1 MPILGCLCSSISIR
15 APRMGSNVNPST
27 PVVTMG
33 IFQSTPPAWE
43 ATIQLFRY
51 QPGLY
56 ISIHA
61 PAWGATSRPISSPL
75 IYSYFNPRPRMGS
88 DIFFVSIG
96 MVQGTF
102 QSTPPHGERQGLT
115 SLIPLQRHILK
126 AHRKQA
132 VKFQSTLPA
141 WGATPV
147 RFPALRQFPYFNPR
161 SSHGERRI
169 RRWNRDLFQGFQSTL
184 PAWGATCYV
193 LEPGKESLDFNPR
206 PPHGE
211 RLDKIELY
219 ANASGLQSTPP
230 AWGATAAVFAFSSA
244 EDAFQSTPPAWG
256 ATWFLPPPQGQ
267 HSHFNPRPPHG
278 ERPHTSFRHKNR

>member
-1 MPILGCLCSSISIR
+1 
-15 APRMGSNVNPST
+15 
-27 PVVTMG
+27 MG

-61 PAWGATSRPISSPL
+61 PAWGATAEINNRPCAK
-75 IYSYFNPRPRMGS
+75 
-88 DIFFVSIG
+88 V
-96 MVQGTF
+96 F
-102 QSTPPHGERQGLT
+102 QSTPPHGERHLCFLLPFWGIHNFNPRSPHGERQGLT

-161 SSHGERRI
+161 S
-169 RRWNRDLFQGFQSTL
+169 
-184 PAWGATCYV
+184 
-193 LEPGKESLDFNPR
+193 
-206 PPHGE
+206 PHGE
-211 RLDKIELY
+211 RLR
-219 ANASGLQSTPP
+219 T
-230 AWGATAAVFAFSSA
+230 
-244 EDAFQSTPPAWG
+244 
-256 ATWFLPPPQGQ
+256 
-267 HSHFNPRPPHG
+267 HC
-278 ERPHTSFRHKNR
+278 

>member
-1 MPILGCLCSSISIR
+1 
-15 APRMGSNVNPST
+15 MGSNVNPST

-184 PAWGATCYV
+184 PAWGAT
-193 LEPGKESLDFNPR
+193 
-206 PPHGE
+206 H
-211 RLDKIELY
+211 
-219 ANASGLQSTPP
+219 
-230 AWGATAAVFAFSSA
+230 
-244 EDAFQSTPPAWG
+244 
-256 ATWFLPPPQGQ
+256 
-267 HSHFNPRPPHG
+267 HSDR
-278 ERPHTSFRHKNR
+278 

>member
-102 QSTPPHGERQGLT
+102 QSTPPHGERHLCFLLPFWGIHNFNPRSPHGERQGLT

-184 PAWGATCYV
+184 PAWGAT
-193 LEPGKESLDFNPR
+193 
-206 PPHGE
+206 H
-211 RLDKIELY
+211 
-219 ANASGLQSTPP
+219 
-230 AWGATAAVFAFSSA
+230 
-244 EDAFQSTPPAWG
+244 
-256 ATWFLPPPQGQ
+256 
-267 HSHFNPRPPHG
+267 HSDR
-278 ERPHTSFRHKNR
+278 

>member
-1 MPILGCLCSSISIR
+1 MQQYFNPRSPHGEQRQSLDTSSYHGHISIH
-15 APRMGSNVNPST
+15 A
-27 PVVTMG
+27 
-33 IFQSTPPAWE
+33 PAWE

-102 QSTPPHGERQGLT
+102 QSTPPHGERHLCFLLPFWGIHNFNPRSPHGERQGLT

-184 PAWGATCYV
+184 PAWGAT
-193 LEPGKESLDFNPR
+193 
-206 PPHGE
+206 H
-211 RLDKIELY
+211 
-219 ANASGLQSTPP
+219 
-230 AWGATAAVFAFSSA
+230 
-244 EDAFQSTPPAWG
+244 
-256 ATWFLPPPQGQ
+256 
-267 HSHFNPRPPHG
+267 HSDR
-278 ERPHTSFRHKNR
+278 

>member
-1 MPILGCLCSSISIR
+1 MQQYFNPRSPHGEQRQSLDTSSYHGHISIH
-15 APRMGSNVNPST
+15 APRMGSDNTTFSLSA
-27 PVVTMG
+27 G
-33 IFQSTPPAWE
+33 
-43 ATIQLFRY
+43 
-51 QPGLY
+51 
-56 ISIHA
+56 
-61 PAWGATSRPISSPL
+61 PI
-75 IYSYFNPRPRMGS
+75 YFNPRPRMGS

-102 QSTPPHGERQGLT
+102 QSTPPHGERHLCFLLPFWGIHNFNPRSPHGERQGLT

-184 PAWGATCYV
+184 PAWGAT
-193 LEPGKESLDFNPR
+193 
-206 PPHGE
+206 H
-211 RLDKIELY
+211 
-219 ANASGLQSTPP
+219 
-230 AWGATAAVFAFSSA
+230 
-244 EDAFQSTPPAWG
+244 
-256 ATWFLPPPQGQ
+256 
-267 HSHFNPRPPHG
+267 HSDR
-278 ERPHTSFRHKNR
+278 